1 MSIPYLN
8 LNAMYSIPECASP
21 SLSLKSDYTSDC
33 WANVSDTLGLEGD
46 TPHDS
51 HYQDAALALQED
63 LGVLRGTISHI
74 TRLMINCSSV
84 PAWVIAG
91 VLFDKWVLDHQGI
104 IRGPWL
110 CPTGD
115 HDPLKTLCE
124 SLHVYIKEEPA
135 PFSLGG
141 ADHESPQGRL
151 CELFQIADGAKN
163 RCKEAFMHLNGA
175 AIMAQHRMPE
185 FGLDYIKF
193 SPVYEYQPAQAAF
206 VTGLGDLVTV
216 GKLISDAILGD
227 DSALGIGQDYKR
239 ISSVILQMRDLV
251 TTLEGRTYIVSLQ
264 RLYWDPDLINA
275 QLNIE
280 QLRVDIKRLEAEKTL
295 LFRKHITKDSD
306 KQFKLL
312 NETFR
317 IL

>member
-1 MSIPYLN
+1 
-8 LNAMYSIPECASP
+8 
-21 SLSLKSDYTSDC
+21 
-33 WANVSDTLGLEGD
+33 
-46 TPHDS
+46 
-51 HYQDAALALQED
+51 DAALALQED